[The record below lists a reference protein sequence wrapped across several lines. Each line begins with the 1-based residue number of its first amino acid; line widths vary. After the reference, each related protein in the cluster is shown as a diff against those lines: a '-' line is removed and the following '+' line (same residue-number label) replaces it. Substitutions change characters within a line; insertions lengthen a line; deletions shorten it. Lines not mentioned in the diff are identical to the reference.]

1 MKEDIEKLK
10 IEKTELAFKKFRIK
24 RNLYYITGLILT
36 ILLIIW
42 LLITD
47 RLIPALSV
55 EVTTVKQIYPSQA
68 ITILNASG
76 YVVAQRKAAVASKIT
91 GLLTSINVEEGSKV
105 KAGEIIAKL
114 ENEDVLAEI
123 KRAEANLIASRF
135 NLEQAKAELKDAT
148 LTYYRNKELVD
159 KGYISKAEFDS
170 SEARYNKALAA
181 VSQAEANVKS
191 NEAQLQSAKVAYE
204 YTLIRAPFDAIVLTK
219 NADVGDIVTPI
230 GAAADAKAAV
240 VTIADMRSLQVEADV
255 SESNIYM
262 IRIGQP
268 CEIQLDALPEKRF
281 RGKVHMIV
289 PTADRTKATLMVK
302 ISFIDNDPRILP
314 EMSAKV
320 SFLSKELKDEEN
332 KSLLAIDKD
341 ALVSE
346 EGKNYVYVVQNNKAI
361 KKEIQIERE
370 FADLIEVKKGLSP
383 GETIILSPLN
393 KVKNGRRVKIIEK

>member
-10 IEKTELAFKKFRIK
+10 IEKTESGFKKLRIK
-24 RNLYYITGLILT
+24 RNLYYIIGLILT
-36 ILLIIW
+36 TILIIW
-42 LLITD
+42 LLITGK
-47 RLIPALSV
+47 LTPSLSV

-76 YVVAQRKAAVASKIT
+76 YVVAQRKASVASKIT

-105 KAGEIIAKL
+105 KAGEIIARL

-135 NLEQAKAELKDAT
+135 NLEQAKAELTDAT
-148 LTYYRNKELVD
+148 LTYNRNKELID

-170 SEARYNKALAA
+170 SEARYNKALAG
-181 VSQAEANVKS
+181 VSQAEANVKA

-240 VTIADMRSLQVEADV
+240 VTIADMNSLQVEADV

-262 IRIGQP
+262 IKIGQP

-289 PTADRTKATLMVK
+289 PTVDRTKATLMVK

-314 EMSAKV
+314 DMSAKV
-320 SFLSKELKDEEN
+320 SFLSKELDDKEN
-332 KSLLAIDKD
+332 TPLLAINKD
-341 ALVSE
+341 ALVYE
-346 EGKNYVYVVQNNKAI
+346 QGKSYVFVIQKNKAI
-361 KKEIQIERE
+361 KKEIITGRE
-370 FADLIEVKKGLSP
+370 FADLTEVKKGISA
-383 GETIILSPLN
+383 GETIIVGPLN
-393 KVKNGRRVKIIEK
+393 KVKNGRRVKVIEK

>member
-10 IEKTELAFKKFRIK
+10 IEKTESGFKKLRIK
-24 RNLYYITGLILT
+24 RNLYYIIGLILT
-36 ILLIIW
+36 TILIIW
-42 LLITD
+42 LLITGK
-47 RLIPALSV
+47 LTPSLSV

-76 YVVAQRKAAVASKIT
+76 YVVAQRKASVASKIT

-105 KAGEIIAKL
+105 KAGEIIARL

-135 NLEQAKAELKDAT
+135 NLEQAKAELTDAT
-148 LTYYRNKELVD
+148 LTYNRNKELID

-170 SEARYNKALAA
+170 SEARYNKALAG
-181 VSQAEANVKS
+181 VSQAEANVKA

-240 VTIADMRSLQVEADV
+240 VTIADMNSLQVEADV

-262 IRIGQP
+262 IKIGQP

-289 PTADRTKATLMVK
+289 PTVDRTKATLMVK

-314 EMSAKV
+314 DMSAKV
-320 SFLSKELKDEEN
+320 SFLSKELDDKEN
-332 KSLLAIDKD
+332 TPLLAINKD
-341 ALVSE
+341 ALVYE
-346 EGKNYVYVVQNNKAI
+346 QGKSYVFVIQKNKAI
-361 KKEIQIERE
+361 KKEIITGRE
-370 FADLIEVKKGLSP
+370 FADLIEVKKGISA
-383 GETIILSPLN
+383 GETIIVGPLN
-393 KVKNGRRVKIIEK
+393 KVKNGRRVKVIEK

>member
-10 IEKTELAFKKFRIK
+10 IEKTESGFKKLRIK
-24 RNLYYITGLILT
+24 RNLYYIIGLILT
-36 ILLIIW
+36 TILIIW
-42 LLITD
+42 LLITGK
-47 RLIPALSV
+47 LTPSLSV

-76 YVVAQRKAAVASKIT
+76 YVVAQRKASVASKIT

-105 KAGEIIAKL
+105 KAGEIIARL

-135 NLEQAKAELKDAT
+135 NLEQAKAELTDAT
-148 LTYYRNKELVD
+148 LTYNRNKELID

-170 SEARYNKALAA
+170 SEARYNKALAG
-181 VSQAEANVKS
+181 VSQAEANVKA

-240 VTIADMRSLQVEADV
+240 VTIADMNSLQVEADV

-262 IRIGQP
+262 IKIGQP

-289 PTADRTKATLMVK
+289 PTVDRTKATLMVK

-314 EMSAKV
+314 DMSAKV
-320 SFLSKELKDEEN
+320 SFLSKELDDKEN
-332 KSLLAIDKD
+332 TPLLAINKD
-341 ALVSE
+341 ALVYE
-346 EGKNYVYVVQNNKAI
+346 QGKIYVYVIQKNKAI
-361 KKEIQIERE
+361 KKEIITGRE
-370 FADLIEVKKGLSP
+370 FADLIEVKKGISA
-383 GETIILSPLN
+383 GETIIVGPLN
-393 KVKNGRRVKIIEK
+393 KVKNGRRVKVIEK

>member
-10 IEKTELAFKKFRIK
+10 IEKTESGFKKLRIK
-24 RNLYYITGLILT
+24 RNLYYIIGLILT
-36 ILLIIW
+36 TILIIW
-42 LLITD
+42 LLITGK
-47 RLIPALSV
+47 LTPSLSV

-76 YVVAQRKAAVASKIT
+76 YVVAQRKASVASKIT

-105 KAGEIIAKL
+105 KAGEIIARL

-135 NLEQAKAELKDAT
+135 NLEQAKAELTDAT
-148 LTYYRNKELVD
+148 LTYNRNKELID

-170 SEARYNKALAA
+170 SEARYNKALAG
-181 VSQAEANVKS
+181 VSQAEANVKA

-240 VTIADMRSLQVEADV
+240 VTIADMNSLQVEADV

-262 IRIGQP
+262 IKIGQP

-289 PTADRTKATLMVK
+289 PTVDRTKATLMVK

-314 EMSAKV
+314 DMSAKV
-320 SFLSKELKDEEN
+320 SFLSKELDDKEN
-332 KSLLAIDKD
+332 TPLLAINKD
-341 ALVSE
+341 TLVYE
-346 EGKNYVYVVQNNKAI
+346 QGKSYVYVIQKNKAI
-361 KKEIQIERE
+361 KKEIITGRE
-370 FADLIEVKKGLSP
+370 FADLIEVKKGISA
-383 GETIILSPLN
+383 GETIIVGPLN
-393 KVKNGRRVKIIEK
+393 KVKNGRRVKVIEK